1 MKSGG
6 SSGGGA
12 PKQQP
17 KPQGPVT
24 PYGQTSNP
32 TPNYTNFLPSDPNA
46 MATGLTPQMMAG
58 IDNANP
64 APPPPL
70 SGGMAPGGDSTPV
83 NGDALRQL
91 LAKQKAQAMIAA
103 QPTSM
108 GYNPTRNRFGVGGD
122 NR

>member
-6 SSGGGA
+6 SGGGGA
-12 PKQQP
+12 PKQP
-17 KPQGPVT
+17 KPQGPVA

-32 TPNYTNFLPSDPNA
+32 TPNYTNFLPGDPNA
-46 MATGLTPQMMAG
+46 SATGITPEMMAS
-58 IDNANP
+58 INAPP

-70 SGGMAPGGDSTPV
+70 SGMEPGGDSTPV

-91 LAKQKAQAMIAA
+91 LAKQKAKSMIAA

-108 GYNPTRNRFGVGGD
+108 GYNPTRGAFGVGGD